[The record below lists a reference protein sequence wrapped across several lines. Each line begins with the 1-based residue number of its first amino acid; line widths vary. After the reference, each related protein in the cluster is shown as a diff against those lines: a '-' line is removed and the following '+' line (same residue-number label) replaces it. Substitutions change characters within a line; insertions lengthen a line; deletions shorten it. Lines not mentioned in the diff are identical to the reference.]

1 MLEINSHFSVPSETS
16 KFEGTNS
23 MHYTSTMETLTG
35 IFSQDHQLKQFNL
48 EGERKIILFHKKKM
62 TLFRLFLEVL

>member
-35 IFSQDHQLKQFNL
+35 IFSQDHQLKQFSL
-48 EGERKIILFHKKKM
+48 EGERTK
-62 TLFRLFLEVL
+62 